1 MTPRFDGSEV
11 TAALGEPTATF
22 LGSGAFGDTWRADDR
37 AIKIIC
43 VDGYPPVRVARE
55 VAGLSRVRSPNV
67 VQLLDTRTVLLGGKS
82 FPALVFEYVPGG
94 DLQQAIDRG
103 SRPSADEAAALLGGL
118 LVGIDAMHGADGTVH
133 RDIKPANIALRNG
146 LWHEPVLLDLG
157 LARSNTETTVTI
169 YPGLIGTTAFMAPE
183 QLRGQRARKAADLF
197 AIGVS
202 VRAAI
207 LGRHPFY
214 EPGSN
219 YTIDEAI
226 AKIGAGP
233 TALPAN
239 ISEPVRQTLNR
250 LVRPAEYERG
260 SATSNLRRLERT
272 P

>member
-1 MTPRFDGSEV
+1 MRWQVLAEFEAPTSFNFSILEPCCW
-11 TAALGEPTATF
+11 AARAF
-22 LGSGAFGDTWRADDR
+22 L
-37 AIKIIC
+37 
-43 VDGYPPVRVARE
+43 
-55 VAGLSRVRSPNV
+55 RSC
-67 VQLLDTRTVLLGGKS
+67 S
-82 FPALVFEYVPGG
+82 SI
-94 DLQQAIDRG
+94 LQQAIDRG
-103 SRPSADEAAALLGGL
+103 ARPSAAEAAALLGGL
-118 LVGIDAMHGADGTVH
+118 LVGIDALHGADGTVH

-146 LWHEPVLLDLG
+146 LWDEPVLLGLG
-157 LARSNTETTVTI
+157 LARSNTETTVTM

-207 LGRHPFY
+207 VGRHPFY

-226 AKIGAGP
+226 AKIDAGP
-233 TALPAN
+233 KALPPK
-239 ISEPVRQTLNR
+239 ISEPVRQTLDR